1 MKKRTKKAKKVK
13 EPSLLRKIVA
23 VYYERHLTKKAERY
37 LTKQLWSI
45 DFLTKLLQ
53 RAANASKME
62 MQMTITDKQGVT
74 LNVQALPSNTKQV
87 VDDDIFNHL
96 DDDLAVDA
104 FINKHTRS

>member
-1 MKKRTKKAKKVK
+1 MKKRTKKVKKVK
-13 EPSLLRKIVA
+13 EPSMLRKIIA
-23 VYYERHLTKKAERY
+23 VYYEQHLAKKAERY
-37 LTKQLWSI
+37 LTKQVWSI

-74 LNVQALPSNTKQV
+74 LNVQALPVSSKQV